1 MGASGAATTV
11 NMETATLTGKLIS
24 IITSAWIVM
33 MTWRTQLPLADIQ
46 LITGSQALNTMIL
59 SAIGAVVGG
68 SLGYLVNKVWRWVFN
83 DKKEK

>member
-33 MTWRTQLPLADIQ
+33 MTWKEHNFHLPIF
-46 LITGSQALNTMIL
+46 S
-59 SAIGAVVGG
+59 
-68 SLGYLVNKVWRWVFN
+68 
-83 DKKEK
+83 

>member
-1 MGASGAATTV
+1 MDS
-11 NMETATLTGKLIS
+11 NDDLE
-24 IITSAWIVM
+24 
-33 MTWRTQLPLADIQ
+33 RTQLPLADIQ